1 MHILV
6 KVPPLSLLLMMLPA
20 MDQKLPY
27 FRVLMPTVI
36 TVHIVKM
43 LVLSVYHV
51 SAFMNKMH

>member
-6 KVPPLSLLLMMLPA
+6 KVPPLSLPLMTLPA
-20 MDQKLPY
+20 LDQKLPY
-27 FRVLMPTVI
+27 FHVLMPIVI

-51 SAFMNKMH
+51 SVFMNKMH

>member
-6 KVPPLSLLLMMLPA
+6 KVPPLSLPLMTFPA
-20 MDQKLPY
+20 LDQKLPY
-27 FRVLMPTVI
+27 FRVLMPIVI

-51 SAFMNKMH
+51 SAFMNEMH